1 MKKIKMPYAD
11 AKAAIHAY
19 NYGAPTALNCLVRS
33 RGGLIRAEVVLTHTP
48 VGDRSF
54 LWEDTS
60 YAAYEGTLELK
71 SHEWTRL

>member
-1 MKKIKMPYAD
+1 MKKITIPYSD
-11 AKAAIHAY
+11 AKAAIHAAA
-19 NYGAPTALNCLVRS
+19 YGHLTALNCLVRS
-33 RGGLIRAEVVLTHTP
+33 RGGLIRAEVVLTHTK
-48 VGDRSF
+48 VGDRAF